1 MPSAPEP
8 ITAAPEVPGQ
18 PWDAT
23 SSAPVA
29 GWNSVDGNSGPANM
43 SGSVSG
49 DFDSGPGPW
58 KQT

>member
-1 MPSAPEP
+1 MASAPDP
-8 ITAAPEVPGQ
+8 ITSPPDVAGQ

-23 SSAPVA
+23 DSATVA
-29 GWNSVDGNSGPANM
+29 GWTSVDGNSGPANM
-43 SGSVSG
+43 QGTVSG